1 MKQRNSNHSRI
12 SLNTSNKRKVTKRY
26 ERIVNGVEDKQRRVE
41 YEKRKKEDT
50 DTNER
55 VNIHFEIKR
64 LIGYGLPQQEIV
76 ERLTEK
82 FADSK
87 YQMFF
92 KNWVDDQYKK
102 GKQMNHSREDESQR

>member
-1 MKQRNSNHSRI
+1 MKQRNSEHSRI
-12 SLNTSNKRKVTKRY
+12 SLKTSNKRKVTKRY
-26 ERIVNGVEDKQRRVE
+26 ERTINGIEYKQQRVA
-41 YEKRKKEDT
+41 YEEWKKKDT

-55 VNIHFEIKR
+55 IKIHSEIKR
-64 LIGYGLPQQEIV
+64 LIGYGLPQQEVV

-92 KNWVDDQYKK
+92 
-102 GKQMNHSREDESQR
+102 